1 MRKLLALLLMAV
13 MALTGCSAALAEE
26 SAGEN
31 VVTIAT
37 VTSPNLDPQ
46 WNAGAPGAW
55 LMSVMYEGL
64 YRVTETGFELAGAES
79 VDISDDATVWTFHLR
94 QDAMWNDGQPVTAND
109 YVYSFR
115 RLVNPE
121 ISTTYM
127 LDYGQYLKNG
137 AAISNGEMALE
148 ELGVTAVDDY
158 TLEIQLENPCT
169 YFDSILTYSA
179 FYPMREDMVVEDG
192 TGNWA
197 WDASRSVTNGP
208 MKMVS
213 CDEDQEIVFEK
224 NEYYHGADEVAVD
237 RLVAR
242 LIDDTNTTLQLLETG
257 EVDLI
262 DTYPSEE
269 TERLQEAGLYHA
281 TPALSTNFLLLQCEN
296 EPTSNPLVRQ
306 ALSYAIDREYLCN
319 VLLLGTKI
327 PATAYVGDGFPGSS
341 TEEDFRTEG
350 GDLISYDPER
360 AKELMA
366 EAGYPDGAGFPVL
379 TCSYANSSADY
390 TTVFEYLQAQWQEV
404 LGITVVL
411 EPLEAASMT
420 ELRDAGDFQ
429 ITPQAWGADYMDA
442 SNMLSIFVTGNFING
457 GRYSNE
463 EYDALYAQ
471 SLQTVDQAERME
483 LLHQA
488 EAILMEDMGTIPLY
502 HSSNVALYDEEV
514 LSNVVFGANGKV
526 LLTQVVHN

>member
-197 WDASRSVTNGP
+197 WDAS
-208 MKMVS
+208 
-213 CDEDQEIVFEK
+213 
-224 NEYYHGADEVAVD
+224 
-237 RLVAR
+237 
-242 LIDDTNTTLQLLETG
+242 
-257 EVDLI
+257 
-262 DTYPSEE
+262 
-269 TERLQEAGLYHA
+269 
-281 TPALSTNFLLLQCEN
+281 
-296 EPTSNPLVRQ
+296 
-306 ALSYAIDREYLCN
+306 
-319 VLLLGTKI
+319 
-327 PATAYVGDGFPGSS
+327 
-341 TEEDFRTEG
+341 
-350 GDLISYDPER
+350 
-360 AKELMA
+360 
-366 EAGYPDGAGFPVL
+366 
-379 TCSYANSSADY
+379 
-390 TTVFEYLQAQWQEV
+390 
-404 LGITVVL
+404 
-411 EPLEAASMT
+411 AASPT
-420 ELRDAGDFQ
+420 AR
-429 ITPQAWGADYMDA
+429 
-442 SNMLSIFVTGNFING
+442 
-457 GRYSNE
+457 
-463 EYDALYAQ
+463 
-471 SLQTVDQAERME
+471 
-483 LLHQA
+483 
-488 EAILMEDMGTIPLY
+488 
-502 HSSNVALYDEEV
+502 
-514 LSNVVFGANGKV
+514 
-526 LLTQVVHN
+526 

>member
-1 MRKLLALLLMAV
+1 MRKLLAILMVAV
-13 MALTGCSAALAEE
+13 LALSTCVAFAEE
-26 SAGEN
+26 AADEN
-31 VVTIAT
+31 VVTIAMQ
-37 VTSPNLDPQ
+37 TSPNLDPQ
-46 WNAGAPGAW
+46 WNAGATGAW
-55 LMSVMYEGL
+55 LLGVMYEGL
-64 YRVTETGFELAGAES
+64 YDVTATGFELGGAER
-79 VDISDDATVWTFHLR
+79 VDISDDATIWTFYLR
-94 QDAMWNDGQPVTAND
+94 QDAKWSDGQPVTAND
-109 YVYSFR
+109 YVYSLR

-137 AAISNGEMALE
+137 AAIANGEMAVE
-148 ELGVTAVDDY
+148 ELGVTAIDDY

-179 FYPMREDMVVEDG
+179 FFPMREDMVVEDG

-197 WDASRSVTNGP
+197 WDAEKSVTNGP
-208 MKMVS
+208 MKMIS
-213 CDEDQEIVFEK
+213 CDEDQEIVMVK
-224 NEYYHGADEVAVD
+224 NEYFHSADEIALD
-237 RLVAR
+237 RLVVR

-262 DTYPSEE
+262 NTYPSEE

-281 TPALSTNFLLLQCEN
+281 SPALSTNFLLLQCEN
-296 EPTSNPLVRQ
+296 EPTNNALVRQ
-306 ALSYAIDREYLCN
+306 ALSYAIDRDFLCN
-319 VLLLGTKI
+319 VLFLGTKT
-327 PATAYVGDGFPGSS
+327 PATAYVGGGFPGSS
-341 TEEDFRTEG
+341 ADTDFRTEG

-360 AKELMA
+360 AQELMA
-366 EAGYPDGAGFPVL
+366 EAGYPGGEGFPVL
-379 TCSYANSSADY
+379 TCSYSNNSADY
-390 TTVFEYLQAQWQEV
+390 TTMFEYLQAQWEEI

-411 EPLEAASMT
+411 EPLEVASMT
-420 ELRDAGDFQ
+420 ELRDAGDFE

-463 EYDALYAQ
+463 EYDALYTQ
-471 SLQTVDQAERME
+471 SLATVDQAERME

-502 HSSNVALYDEEV
+502 HSNNVALYSDDV
-514 LSNVVFGANGKV
+514 LENVAIGSDGKPI
-526 LLTQVVHN
+526 LTDIIHK